1 MTREE
6 GTEDRIL
13 GAALDLFYQR
23 GYQGTTTRAI
33 ADGAGV
39 NEVTLFRR
47 FGSKRNI
54 FIEAVKRETDVSA
67 ELEESH
73 FSLSDDLEADLT
85 TVGLRIVG
93 EMTARARLV
102 KIIMMEAARDPVIWQ
117 HISST
122 PFGVIEK
129 ITEMFTEAQGSGRIR
144 PDLDPY
150 VVAVT
155 FFSFFFRTLVANAF
169 LGKDVFLEMD
179 RGNIS
184 KFANI
189 FAKGITK
196 GA

>member
-6 GTEDRIL
+6 STEDRIL
-13 GAALDLFYQR
+13 SAALELFYQR

-67 ELEESH
+67 ELGEAH
-73 FSLSDDLEADLT
+73 FSLSDDLEGDLT
-85 TVGLRIVG
+85 AVGMRIVG

-129 ITEMFTEAQGSGRIR
+129 ITGMFAEAQETGRIR

-155 FFSFFFRTLVANAF
+155 FFSFFFRTLVTTGF
-169 LGKDVFLEMD
+169 LGRDVFMD
-179 RGNIS
+179 MDEENVRKFVNVFVTGIS
-184 KFANI
+184 SE
-189 FAKGITK
+189 G
-196 GA
+196 